1 MLPKSALCTGCFQ
14 WEWLIIY
21 LIKPKYCDW
30 LQMLYCN
37 FPTQS
42 PDKLS
47 LIKFIVTTFIDS
59 FAISLYILYFPILYF
74 LILYF
79 PVLYIPILYCKC
91 KLKRAC
97 RTWFYSHWH
106 SISLVD
112 RCRVQIKSRE
122 SNLAWPVTNAPEVTT
137 LNRLFLMR
145 IAHNPFD

>member
-47 LIKFIVTTFIDS
+47 LIKFIVTTFKDS
-59 FAISLYILYFPILYF
+59 FAISLYFISLYFIFLYF
-74 LILYF
+74 ISIYWFPYTSFPYTLFIHTLFNYTLFPYTLFPYTLFSCTLY
-79 PVLYIPILYCKC
+79 PYTLLQM
-91 KLKRAC
+91 
-97 RTWFYSHWH
+97 
-106 SISLVD
+106 
-112 RCRVQIKSRE
+112 QIKKGMSYLVLF
-122 SNLAWPVTNAPEVTT
+122 SLT
-137 LNRLFLMR
+137 LHFTCRSM
-145 IAHNPFD
+145 